1 MSSVASSR
9 PYQGGN
15 RIFIGVFALVVRER
29 SDGSRTKVWRK
40 SDEFYFV
47 KSTLIQKNLKT
58 NEQKKFAF
66 FGKSVAM
73 FKDMDTAH
81 VPPGERELH

>member
-1 MSSVASSR
+1 MVEANKYGEFRSISHLSSVASSR

-15 RIFIGVFALVVRER
+15 RVFIGVFALVVRER

-47 KSTLIQKNLKT
+47 KSTLI
-58 NEQKKFAF
+58 
-66 FGKSVAM
+66 
-73 FKDMDTAH
+73 
-81 VPPGERELH
+81 P